1 MIPEPLLRVAF
12 VPIVIFL
19 TAVVFL
25 VILLFLV
32 WLVPKNIL
40 AGIEQS
46 RSRYSGFVRCILNG
60 TPISVSLRPPL
71 PLRSRAAVQCN
82 LEIKGDRNG
91 TKSY

>member
-1 MIPEPLLRVAF
+1 
-12 VPIVIFL
+12 
-19 TAVVFL
+19 
-25 VILLFLV
+25 
-32 WLVPKNIL
+32 L